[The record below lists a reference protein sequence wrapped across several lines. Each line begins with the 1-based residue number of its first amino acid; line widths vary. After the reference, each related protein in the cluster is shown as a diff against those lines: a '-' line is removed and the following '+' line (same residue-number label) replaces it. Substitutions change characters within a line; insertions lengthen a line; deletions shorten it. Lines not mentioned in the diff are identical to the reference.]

1 MKKIIILWLFPLLL
15 AGWLVMPQASAERHT
30 DKEGLVWICTGKYS
44 KRYHA
49 LENGCK
55 GMKSC
60 KGEKYQVT
68 REEAESLG
76 KTPCGFC
83 Y

>member
-1 MKKIIILWLFPLLL
+1 MKKLIIIWLLPVLL
-15 AGWLVMPQASAERHT
+15 AAWAFGSVFNAET
-30 DKEGLVWICTGKYS
+30 KAEKESLVWICTGKYS

-49 LENGCK
+49 SENGCK
-55 GMKSC
+55 GMRAC

-68 REEAESLG
+68 VQEAEASG